1 MRQGWCQRTLNLD
14 VMEIYE
20 RKGMK
25 GFMFQPKY
33 CTLLR
38 MGTLVALATLANM
51 PVRCNAAGKVS
62 VVSSTERN

>member
-1 MRQGWCQRTLNLD
+1 
-14 VMEIYE
+14 MEIYE

-51 PVRCNAAGKVS
+51 PVRCNAAGKES